1 MKTRRIEGKAVLG
14 LAALLA
20 ILVAAGGGNYV
31 RNLEA
36 EAASEAKRPFHSYE
50 QADLTN
56 LRAAYEAEVA
66 SLQSRYDAARAGR
79 KRGGS
84 HAMMDE
90 AVADFERVR
99 AQSDGLRELGTQIAE
114 REARIRDIDAELA
127 ARAELGDGWQAH
139 LRRLTQI

>member
-1 MKTRRIEGKAVLG
+1 MNARRSEGKAVLG

-20 ILVAAGGGNYV
+20 VLVAAGGGNYV
-31 RNLEA
+31 RNMKA
-36 EAASEAKRPFHSYE
+36 EEASEAQRPFHSYE
-50 QADLTN
+50 LDDLTA

-66 SLQSRYDAARAGR
+66 SLQRRYDAARAGR

-127 ARAELGDGWQAH
+127 ARNEIGEGWDAH
-139 LRRLTQI
+139 LRRLTRI